1 MKKSFFAILLST
13 SFLIGWSQNESD
25 VLRYSTTDIFGS
37 ARFES
42 MAGSFGA
49 LGADFSAIQIN
60 PAGMARFSSS
70 QFSFS
75 LTNTA
80 VSTKGLYNGVN
91 TTARNNNLKPGVIG
105 VVFTSDASN
114 ENRGTLYRQLS
125 IGYTRLKSFDFE
137 QRYEGQNFYSLL
149 DVFANMGAGIAPE
162 FIYSDRP
169 FTTGLAYDV
178 YALDF
183 NDNTNQYESRLTAG
197 DMYHN
202 RSIKTSGGMGDFHI
216 GYSENYLNQLYY
228 GASIGIR
235 RIRYN
240 EEYNHNE
247 RLLDTSGVSLR
258 EFDYVYWQET
268 AGTGFN
274 LKLGMIYLPVD
285 HVRLGLSFESPTFS
299 SLEDTWSADMTA
311 RHDIGTLSVD
321 PNFLY
326 EGQYSYRVRT
336 PMKLR
341 SSFAYILNYQGAIN
355 IDFEYVD
362 FKRGQLNSSLDS
374 FDGYDFAIENSE
386 VRTQFRSLI
395 NTRIGF
401 EYMLLRD
408 FFVRTGYAFLPQ
420 PYKKSIGNVTSPNQT
435 FAIGF
440 GWKIKNFHLD
450 FGYRALNLNYD
461 YYGFDPSQIE
471 NRTEFKSWVHN
482 LMFTF
487 STAF

>member
-1 MKKSFFAILLST
+1 MKKSFLVLILSIASLV
-13 SFLIGWSQNESD
+13 GWSQNETD
-25 VLRYSTTDIFGS
+25 VLRYSTTDVFGS

-70 QFSFS
+70 HFSFS
-75 LTNTA
+75 MTNTF
-80 VSTKGLYNGVN
+80 VSTNGLYNGVVTN
-91 TTARNNNLKPGVIG
+91 ERNNNIKPGVIG
-105 VVFTSDASN
+105 VVFTSDASS

-125 IGYTRLKSFDFE
+125 LGYTRLKSFDFQ

-149 DVFANMGAGIAPE
+149 DVFANMGYGIDPE
-162 FIYSDRP
+162 DIYFYRP

-178 YALDF
+178 YALDY
-183 NDNTNQYESRLTAG
+183 NDNTFEYESRLTAG

-202 RSIKTSGGMGDFHI
+202 RAINTSGGMGDFHL
-216 GYSENYLNQLYY
+216 GYSENYMNQLYY
-228 GASIGIR
+228 GGSIGIR

-240 EEYNHNE
+240 EAYNHNE
-247 RLLDTSGVSLR
+247 RLLDTTGVSLR
-258 EFDYVYWQET
+258 EFDYMYTQET

-285 HVRLGLSFESPTFS
+285 HIRLGVSFESPTFTRFN
-299 SLEDTWSADMTA
+299 DTWSADMTA
-311 RHDIGTLSVD
+311 RHDFGTLSID
-321 PNFLY
+321 PQFLF
-326 EGQYSYRVRT
+326 EGNYSYRIRT

-341 SSFAYILNYQGAIN
+341 SSFAYIFNYQGAIN

-362 FKRGQLNSSLDS
+362 MKGGRLSPSMET
-374 FDGYDFAIENSE
+374 FDGYSFMIENNE
-386 VRTQFRSLI
+386 VQTQHRSIL

-401 EYMLLRD
+401 EYMILRD
-408 FFVRTGYAFLPQ
+408 FFIRGGYALLPQ
-420 PYKKSIGNVTSPNQT
+420 PYKKSVGNITIPNQT
-435 FAIGF
+435 FAAGF
-440 GWKIKNFHLD
+440 GWKINNFNLD
-450 FGYRALNLNYD
+450 VGYRALNLNYD

-471 NRTEFKSWVHN
+471 NRTQFKSWMHN
-482 LMFTF
+482 LIFTF